1 MICNNPTMNLPT
13 LVLNKSWI
21 PISITPVRKA
31 ISKTMLGLSEILD
44 VETYNLFDFESWMQI
59 EVDEEQRFI
68 RTSRKNIR
76 IPEVIVLTDFER
88 MPTREVRLTRRN
100 LLIRDMYTCQYTG
113 VKIGYDDGTI
123 DHVIPRSRGGKSS
136 WDNLV
141 MCTKEIN
148 AKKADRTPEEANLR
162 LLKKP
167 EKPRWSPVYARFAK
181 LATTNVPTSWYKFID
196 VNGNPFGWVEV

>member
-1 MICNNPTMNLPT
+1 MSSNNSTMNLPT

-44 VETYNLFDFESWMQI
+44 VVNYNLYDFDSWMQL
-59 EVDEEQRFI
+59 EVDDNRNYI

-88 MPTREVRLTRRN
+88 MPSREVRLTRRN

-113 VKIGYDDGTI
+113 QKISYDDGTI
-123 DHVIPRSRGGKSS
+123 DHVIPRSRGGKST

-141 MCTKEIN
+141 MCTKEVN
-148 AKKADRTPEEANLR
+148 ARKADRTPDEANLR

-167 EKPRWSPVYARFAK
+167 EKPKWSPIYARFAK
-181 LATTNVPTSWYKFID
+181 LATTNVPESWFRFID
-196 VNGNPFGWVEV
+196 INGNPFGWVEV